1 MRFLPSRCYRVN
13 LLGLLVIAMVAG
25 TASCE
30 DKHIGRACQL
40 SVGSDMGGASGTTST
55 IDVGLECPSR
65 ICILPGREAF
75 QDPNQPLT
83 TSLCTADCSSDDDCA
98 GSELR
103 SSGNPGGC
111 RAGFVCKVPET
122 VGDFCCRS
130 LCVCKDFLAKTPQ
143 GGYNTAKPEVC
154 KSTPEN
160 KANCK
165 NIQ

>member
-1 MRFLPSRCYRVN
+1 MRFLPARCYRVN
-13 LLGLLVIAMVAG
+13 LLGLLVVAMVMG

-40 SVGSDMGGASGTTST
+40 SVGTDTGGASGTTST

-65 ICILPGREAF
+65 ICILPSREAA
-75 QDPNQPLT
+75 QVAKPPT

-103 SSGNPGGC
+103 SAGNPAGC
-111 RAGFVCKVPET
+111 MAGFVCKIPET

-130 LCVCKDFLAKTPQ
+130 LCVCKDFLLKNAQSVYDT
-143 GGYNTAKPEVC
+143 TKPEVC
-154 KSTPEN
+154 KSTPDN